1 MPTSSQPTDQT
12 EEPDGAPAEEPD
24 GAVNDPEPPS
34 NLGGLWGQAGEQLSD
49 LAVRARTRLRDFAAR
64 ARTRLRELAAWAR
77 PRVQAL
83 RDAAAPALGQA
94 RDLAVRGSAR
104 LRDFAAWARSRIGD
118 LTARTHV
125 RLREFAAWAQPRLQA
140 LRDYAAPAL
149 RRLRELT
156 GRALVWLRHIAARAL
171 EGARRIADWA
181 IPWLRVLR
189 ALAARALRRLR
200 ELGAWALVCLLYATM
215 LGLRTLRGLAMRGL
229 ERLRALGSLVARAL
243 RWLRGSVPATAVV
256 LAAIVTMSFLM
267 FVLTEPSQRWLLLL
281 GALAAALGTHGVLR
295 SEHPRTF
302 ELGVDTTP
310 QLVLPALYAL
320 AIPLFIEEN
329 ARGLWE
335 PFCAIAAGL
344 GFAAIVVA
352 EVRSVREF
360 ERGAGEARLITDGG
374 VYLTAFAL
382 LSLLYT
388 RDPTLPAAVATA
400 ALVGGLLSFEVLRN
414 SSLGLLDMLTFAL
427 VGALVIGELRWALH
441 FVPLDGH
448 LAAVA
453 LLLAFFFVSGV
464 LAARLRG
471 QLTREVLIQYGAV
484 AAVGVV
490 VITAARAADLA

>member
-24 GAVNDPEPPS
+24 GAATGPEPPS
-34 NLGGLWGQAGEQLSD
+34 DPGGLWGQAGEQLSD
-49 LAVRARTRLRDFAAR
+49 LAVRARM
-64 ARTRLRELAAWAR
+64 RLREFTAWAQ
-77 PRVQAL
+77 PRLRAL
-83 RDAAAPALGQA
+83 RERAAPALGQV

-104 LRDFAAWARSRIGD
+104 LREFAAWARSRIGE

-125 RLREFAAWAQPRLQA
+125 RLREFADWALARLREFAAWAQPRLQA
-140 LRDYAAPAL
+140 LRDRAAPVL
-149 RRLRELT
+149 RRLGELT
-156 GRALVWLRHIAARAL
+156 ARALVWLRYIAARAL

-189 ALAARALRRLR
+189 DLAARALRRLR

-215 LGLRTLRGLAMRGL
+215 LGLRTLRGLAIRGL

-243 RWLRGSVPATAVV
+243 LWLRGSVPAAAVV

-329 ARGLWE
+329 ARGLWV

-471 QLTREVLIQYGAV
+471 QLTREVLVQYGVV

>member
-12 EEPDGAPAEEPD
+12 EEPDGAAAEEPD
-24 GAVNDPEPPS
+24 DAVTDPEPPS
-34 NLGGLWGQAGEQLSD
+34 DLGGLWGQAGEQLSD
-49 LAVRARTRLRDFAAR
+49 LAVRARTRLREFAAG
-64 ARTRLRELAAWAR
+64 AR
-77 PRVQAL
+77 PHLRAL
-83 RDAAAPALGQA
+83 RDRAAPALGQV
-94 RDLAVRGSAR
+94 RDLAVRGNA
-104 LRDFAAWARSRIGD
+104 
-118 LTARTHV
+118 
-125 RLREFAAWAQPRLQA
+125 RLREFAVWARPRLQA
-140 LRDYAAPAL
+140 LRDGADPAL
-149 RRLRELT
+149 RRVREF
-156 GRALVWLRHIAARAL
+156 RAWALVWLRYIAAQAL
-171 EGARRIADWA
+171 QAARRIADWA

-189 ALAARALRRLR
+189 GLAARGLRRLR
-200 ELGAWALVCLLYATM
+200 ELSAWALVCLLYVTI
-215 LGLRTLRGLAMRGL
+215 LGLRTLRGLAIRVIG
-229 ERLRALGSLVARAL
+229 RLRALGSLVARAL
-243 RWLRGSVPATAVV
+243 LWLRGSVPAAAVV

-281 GALAAALGTHGVLR
+281 GVLAAALGTHGVLR

-302 ELGVDTTP
+302 QLGVDTTP
-310 QLVLPALYAL
+310 QLLLPALYAL

-329 ARGLWE
+329 ARGLWA

-360 ERGAGEARLITDGG
+360 ERGAAEARLITDGG

-388 RDPTLPAAVATA
+388 RDPALPAAVATA

-471 QLTREVLIQYGAV
+471 QLTREVLIQYSAV
-484 AAVGVV
+484 AAVGAV

>member
-12 EEPDGAPAEEPD
+12 EEPDGAQAEEPD
-24 GAVNDPEPPS
+24 GAAADPEPPS

-49 LAVRARTRLRDFAAR
+49 LAVRGRMRLSEF
-64 ARTRLRELAAWAR
+64 AAWAR
-77 PRVQAL
+77 PRLQAL
-83 RDAAAPALGQA
+83 RDRAAPVLGQV

-104 LRDFAAWARSRIGD
+104 LHEFAAWARSRIGE

-125 RLREFAAWAQPRLQA
+125 RLREFAAWARPRLQA
-140 LRDYAAPAL
+140 LRDAATPAI
-149 RRLRELT
+149 RQVRELT
-156 GRALVWLRHIAARAL
+156 ARALVWLRYIAARAL

-189 ALAARALRRLR
+189 DLAARALGRLR

-215 LGLRTLRGLAMRGL
+215 LGLRTLRGLAIRGI

-243 RWLRGSVPATAVV
+243 LWLRGAVPAAAVV

-267 FVLTEPSQRWLLLL
+267 FVLTEPSQRWLLLP
-281 GALAAALGTHGVLR
+281 GVVAAALGTHGVLR

-302 ELGVDTTP
+302 ELGADTTP

-329 ARGLWE
+329 VRGLWA
-335 PFCAIAAGL
+335 PVCAIAAGL

-441 FVPLDGH
+441 FMPLDGH